1 MKRENIF
8 WGLFFIL
15 AALFMLVGRLD
26 FFEGL
31 SFFKIF
37 GTLLLVGW
45 LGHSL
50 SKRDYGGI
58 LFSIAF
64 LCILYDEFLGIEELT
79 PWPVLGAAMF
89 GSIGLSMIFK
99 KPYNCCEYNNYYDT
113 NNSST
118 DNPYV
123 EKPNGHY
130 ESVEETRDSQF
141 AFSTVFSSHIKYVRS
156 DNFKKANIHTSF
168 GSTKVYFDDSMIQD
182 GNATISLDVNFG
194 GVELF
199 IPKTWNVLN
208 HSSCAFGAVEEKN
221 RSCSTGSPTVVLT
234 GNVAFGG
241 VTIIYC

>member
-89 GSIGLSMIFK
+89 GSIGLSMHRPAPPAPPRWRK
-99 KPYNCCEYNNYYDT
+99 ACGSAGSLPGA
-113 NNSST
+113 
-118 DNPYV
+118 
-123 EKPNGHY
+123 GHHGCPPAA
-130 ESVEETRDSQF
+130 TGGKRP
-141 AFSTVFSSHIKYVRS
+141 AGRS
-156 DNFKKANIHTSF
+156 RPPVPPGPPAERRRH
-168 GSTKVYFDDSMIQD
+168 
-182 GNATISLDVNFG
+182 
-194 GVELF
+194 
-199 IPKTWNVLN
+199 P
-208 HSSCAFGAVEEKN
+208 
-221 RSCSTGSPTVVLT
+221 
-234 GNVAFGG
+234 
-241 VTIIYC
+241 